1 MDQNLL
7 HSDYSLR
14 IIKILSKESGLQALV
29 DLGYEMLGNPF
40 TITDFSVKVLAY
52 TGETIVTDDPVWN
65 ELMLSKNFNFQTYS
79 YYVKHKL
86 FEQIINNEAPF
97 YWMDPYCIYPR
108 IISKICINRRNVA
121 FIAVCAHERDFK
133 ESDKEIV
140 SILCDA
146 FSIEL
151 QKNRYNNYSQGLL
164 HQSFLYDLLDGKFE
178 DEQVIDERMKVS
190 SLKLKKRLFLISMD
204 IENLD
209 TSKST
214 LPFMRDEVENKFANA
229 KIVIYDHNIVI
240 LASCEN
246 EMHFLE
252 VETNSFK
259 DFIENNNLKAGISR
273 SFTNLTEVRER
284 YLESVEA
291 LKLGKFLKTDS
302 HFFRYEN
309 YLIFDLINI
318 NADNKKIQKFI
329 QPALIKLIEYDKK
342 SRTDYARSF
351 YTYLQNF
358 KNVKDT
364 SDSLNIHRNTMFHR
378 LEKIEEILN
387 VDLNNVDVLFK
398 LYLSYRILEFLKI
411 DLP

>member
-14 IIKILSKESGLQALV
+14 LIKILSKESGLQALV

-40 TITDFSVKVLAY
+40 TITDFSVKLLAY

-65 ELMLSKNFNFQTYS
+65 ELMLNKNFNFQTYS
-79 YYVKHKL
+79 YYVKNKL
-86 FEQIINNEAPF
+86 FEQITINEVPF
-97 YWMDPYCIYPR
+97 YWMDPYCKYPR
-108 IISKICINRRNVA
+108 IISKICINRRNIA
-121 FIAVCAHERDFK
+121 IMAVCAHERDFK

-151 QKNRYNNYSQGLL
+151 QKNKYRNYSQGLL

-178 DEQVIDERMKVS
+178 DEKVIDERMKIL

-204 IENLD
+204 IVNLD

-252 VETNSFK
+252 VETKSFK

-273 SFTNLTEVRER
+273 SFSNLAEVRER
-284 YLESVEA
+284 YLESVEG
-291 LKLGKFLKTDS
+291 LKLGNILKKDS
-302 HFFRYEN
+302 HFFRYED

-329 QPALIKLIEYDKK
+329 HPSLIKLIEYDKK

-351 YTYLQNF
+351 YTYLRNF

-387 VDLNNVDVLFK
+387 VDLNNGDVLFN
-398 LYLSYRILEFLKI
+398 LYLSYNILEFLKI

>member
-14 IIKILSKESGLQALV
+14 LIKILSKESGLQALV

-40 TITDFSVKVLAY
+40 TITDFSVKLIAD

-65 ELMLSKNFNFQTYS
+65 ELMLNKNFSFHTYS
-79 YYVKHKL
+79 YYVKNKL
-86 FEQIINNEAPF
+86 FEQITNNDAPF
-97 YWMDPYCIYPR
+97 YWIDPYCKYPR

-121 FIAVCAHERDFK
+121 FVVVCAHNRDYK

-140 SILCDA
+140 AILCEA

-151 QKNRYNNYSQGLL
+151 QKNKYSNYSQGLL
-164 HQSFLYDLLDGKFE
+164 HQSFLYDLIDGKFE
-178 DEQVIDERMKVS
+178 DEMVIDERMKVL
-190 SLKLKKRLFLISMD
+190 SLKFKKKLFVISMD
-204 IENLD
+204 IVNLD

-214 LPFMRDEVENKFANA
+214 LPFIRDEVENKFAHA
-229 KIVIYDHNIVI
+229 KVIIYDHNIVI
-240 LASCEN
+240 IASCEN
-246 EMHFLE
+246 EIHFLE
-252 VETNSFK
+252 VETKPFQE
-259 DFIENNNLKAGISR
+259 FIVNNNLKAGISR
-273 SFTNLTEVRER
+273 SFSSLAEVRGR

-291 LKLGKFLKTDS
+291 LKLGNVLKNHS
-302 HFFRYEN
+302 HFFQYEN

-329 QPALIKLIEYDKK
+329 HPSLIKLIEYDKK
-342 SRTDYARSF
+342 NRTDYTLSF
-351 YTYLQNF
+351 YTYLRNF

-387 VDLNNVDVLFK
+387 VDLDNGDVLFK
-398 LYLSYRILEFLKI
+398 LYLSYKILEYLKI